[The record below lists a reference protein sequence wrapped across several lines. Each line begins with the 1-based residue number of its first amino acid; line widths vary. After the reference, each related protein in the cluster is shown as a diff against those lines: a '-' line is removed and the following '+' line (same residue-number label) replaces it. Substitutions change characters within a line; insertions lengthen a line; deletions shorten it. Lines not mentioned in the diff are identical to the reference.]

1 MTPGRRGPVCRRTVR
16 TWTVRT
22 WTVRPW
28 TVRPWTVRPWTVRP
42 WTVRPWIVFRWIVLT
57 LLFSAPAAQ
66 AEQVAPLAGGF
77 LTIAHGAIDQTLTT
91 LANVPAEIVI
101 LRDEAI
107 RTWRS
112 GDILRAAIFALVL
125 SMAGAGAEWLYWC
138 YARRA
143 WHAIAEA
150 AFACAALSP
159 PQRATLGVRRS
170 ALGASGVALFVCG
183 VLIPVAILPWPVDGQ
198 AVVVA
203 VVLLIAA
210 VRLARIAA
218 TLILSPH
225 PARLRLVARPDRNAR
240 GLSAALEAF
249 SWVLAGGFVAV
260 WICMRVLQAPG
271 LAAACSVI
279 AGLIAAGLVL
289 VMLHLWASASPNS
302 SRNSIY
308 PFALTMLVLLCL
320 ALHLAGAHQIV
331 STVAL
336 FAAAIVAGKAA
347 WPIVDAY
354 TWEPDGTTSRR
365 ADYSPVVKSAIRM
378 LLLGTAIL
386 AALQVWNIPLLELLR
401 SPTMTGQVLLHGVN
415 VIVVV
420 LVADLV
426 WVWTRTIID
435 GKLAAIPP
443 RPDGADASAR
453 LATLLPLLRR
463 VILVLLVALV
473 GLSALPALGIAIA
486 PLLAGAGVVGIAVGL
501 GAQTLVRDIVSG
513 VFYLLEDSFRIGE
526 YVTSGEIS
534 GTVERISLRSLRIR
548 HHQGAVYSVP
558 FGEIRWLVNLSRD
571 WALMKLEFR
580 VPFDTDVALA
590 GRLIAAIGAGLIA
603 DPVFGQH
610 IIEPLT
616 SSGIIRTEEFSMV
629 LGVHCMTK
637 PNAGRFDVRREAY
650 HRIRDAFAASGIR
663 AVHGSPTPPARHPHS
678 APDTHTLSVHEVSEI
693 MVDTAGT
700 RSDTA

>member
-1 MTPGRRGPVCRRTVR
+1 MKPGRRGPGAC
-16 TWTVRT
+16 
-22 WTVRPW
+22 
-28 TVRPWTVRPWTVRP
+28 
-42 WTVRPWIVFRWIVLT
+42 FWIVLT
-57 LLFSAPAAQ
+57 LLLSAPGAGAQ
-66 AEQVAPLAGGF
+66 QAVPPAGGI
-77 LTIAHGAIDQTLTT
+77 LTIAHRAIDQTLTT
-91 LANVPAEIVI
+91 LANVPAETVI

-112 GDILRAAIFALVL
+112 GDVLRAAIFALVL
-125 SMAGAGAEWLYWC
+125 SMTGAGAEWLYWC
-138 YARRA
+138 YAGKACR
-143 WHAIAEA
+143 AIAEA
-150 AFACAALSP
+150 AFVRAALSP
-159 PQRATLGVRRS
+159 PQRATLGLRRS

-183 VLIPVAILPWPVDGQ
+183 VLIPGAILPWPISGQ

-203 VVLLIAA
+203 VVLPIAA
-210 VRLARIAA
+210 ARLARIVA

-240 GLSAALEAF
+240 GLAATLDAF
-249 SWVLAGGFVAV
+249 CWVLAGGFIAA
-260 WICMRVLQAPG
+260 WICMRALQAPG
-271 LAAACSVI
+271 LAATCSVI
-279 AGLIAAGLVL
+279 AGLIAAGLAIAV
-289 VMLHLWASASPNS
+289 LHLWVSESPNS
-302 SRNSIY
+302 SRTSIY
-308 PFALTMLVLLCL
+308 PVALTTLVLICL

-336 FAAAIVAGKAA
+336 LVAAIVAGNAA

-354 TWEPDGTTSRR
+354 TWAPDGTTSRR
-365 ADYSPVVKSAIRM
+365 ADYRPVIKSGVRI
-378 LLLGTAIL
+378 LLLAMAIL
-386 AALQVWNIPLLELLR
+386 AALQVWDIPLLELLQ

-420 LVADLV
+420 LVADLL
-426 WVWTRTIID
+426 WVWTRTVID
-435 GKLAAIPP
+435 GKLATIPP
-443 RPDGADASAR
+443 RSDGADASAR

-463 VILVLLVALV
+463 AILVVLVALV
-473 GLSALPALGIAIA
+473 GLSALPALGIAIT

-534 GTVERISLRSLRIR
+534 GTVESISLRSLRIR

-580 VPFDTDVALA
+580 VAFDTDVALA
-590 GRLIAAIGAGLIA
+590 GRLIASIGAGLIA
-603 DPVFGQH
+603 DQVFGQH

-616 SSGIIRTEEFSMV
+616 SSGIIRTEEFSIV

-663 AVHGSPTPPARHPHS
+663 AVHGGPQPPARHAHS
-678 APDTHTLSVHEVSEI
+678 GPDGHNLSVHEVSE
-693 MVDTAGT
+693 MMLDTGGT
-700 RSDTA
+700 RSDSA